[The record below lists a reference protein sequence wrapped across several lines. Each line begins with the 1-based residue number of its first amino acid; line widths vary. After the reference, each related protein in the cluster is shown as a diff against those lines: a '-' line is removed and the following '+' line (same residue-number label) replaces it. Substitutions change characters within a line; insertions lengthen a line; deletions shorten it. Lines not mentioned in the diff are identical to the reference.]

1 MSLFFTLSLS
11 HSFSLSLRYLCFVF
25 RDIFT
30 HYVYVIKKDARQ
42 RERERETTTSFR
54 TVVYTH
60 VYTHHTVL
68 FFPREEEEEE
78 EEEDQ
83 KRDFEQL
90 REFCAF
96 FGFSNRERERER
108 ERERDFGGVCLT
120 ER

>member
-1 MSLFFTLSLS
+1 M
-11 HSFSLSLRYLCFVF
+11 CFLF

-30 HYVYVIKKDARQ
+30 YYVIKRHATK
-42 RERERETTTSFR
+42 RERERERERRPHLFEPHSTR
-54 TVVYTH
+54 TH
-60 VYTHHTVL
+60 IRAAVL
-68 FFPREEEEEE
+68 FFPREE

-83 KRDFEQL
+83 KRDFERL

-120 ER
+120 ERGDKNERNDDDG

>member
-1 MSLFFTLSLS
+1 M
-11 HSFSLSLRYLCFVF
+11 FSLSRYFYVLRNKKT
-25 RDIFT
+25 RD
-30 HYVYVIKKDARQ
+30 KE
-42 RERERETTTSFR
+42 RERERERERRPHLFEPHSTR
-54 TVVYTH
+54 TH
-60 VYTHHTVL
+60 IRAAVL
-68 FFPREEEEEE
+68 FFPREEEEE

-120 ER
+120 ERGDKNERNDDDG

>member
-1 MSLFFTLSLS
+1 MSLFLLSFSHSLSLS
-11 HSFSLSLRYLCFVF
+11 DVCFLF

-30 HYVYVIKKDARQ
+30 CRNKKRHVTK
-42 RERERETTTSFR
+42 RERERERDDHIFSNRSTR
-54 TVVYTH
+54 TYTRA
-60 VYTHHTVL
+60 TVL
-68 FFPREEEEEE
+68 FFPREEEEEEEE

-108 ERERDFGGVCLT
+108 ETLVVCA
-120 ER
+120 